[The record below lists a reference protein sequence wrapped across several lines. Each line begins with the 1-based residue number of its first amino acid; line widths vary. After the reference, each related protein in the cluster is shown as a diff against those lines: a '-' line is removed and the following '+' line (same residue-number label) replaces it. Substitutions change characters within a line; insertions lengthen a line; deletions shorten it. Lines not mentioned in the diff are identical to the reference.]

1 MLRLPGRALADD
13 RTIWLCNAQYAE
25 SSVFSRSLLAKV
37 GLLLVEWEKINN
49 LILNSLMPI
58 SSSLRSYR

>member
-25 SSVFSRSLLAKV
+25 STVFSRSLLAKV
-37 GLLLVEWEKINN
+37 GLLLVGKDQSFDFE
-49 LILNSLMPI
+49 
-58 SSSLRSYR
+58 